1 MLDGAAILSD
11 TAVATPAAPP
21 VYLPLVTISAL
32 DADTVRLSWPHP
44 AGYLHYRVWRGA
56 APYFRLSGPDAGAVF
71 AAPWQFDDDA
81 LGDPA
86 VNRYYRVVGLKQDGG
101 ASISARAGEF
111 DFTLTPGN

>member
-1 MLDGAAILSD
+1 
-11 TAVATPAAPP
+11 
-21 VYLPLVTISAL
+21 
-32 DADTVRLSWPHP
+32 
-44 AGYLHYRVWRGA
+44 
-56 APYFRLSGPDAGAVF
+56 VF